1 MTNDALMKRTFA
13 AIVFG
18 LMLASP
24 AGAGMKEAGVAYKE
38 GDYKTALVHL
48 RPLAEEGDL
57 GAQLFLATMYEDGRG
72 VPRDYVQAYKW
83 YTITAVEGDQ
93 TFLIF
98 RLRVAE
104 NMTPAQIA
112 EAQKLAHEWTEAYDK
127 RQGK

>member
-1 MTNDALMKRTFA
+1 MIDNAFMKRTFA

-18 LMLASP
+18 FMLASP
-24 AGAGMKEAGVAYKE
+24 AWAGMKEAGEAYKL
-38 GDYKTALVHL
+38 GDYKTALAYL

-83 YTITAVEGDQ
+83 YTITAFEGDQ
-93 TFLIF
+93 TFIIF
-98 RLRVAE
+98 RLRIAE

-112 EAQKLAHEWTEAYDK
+112 EAQKLAHEWTAAFDK
-127 RQGK
+127 RKGK